1 MPGQL
6 ELTRQET
13 LFLFLIFVLG
23 ALQVYW
29 KTEPE
34 SPVHQPRL
42 EYLHP
47 RSEVKVQP

>member
-13 LFLFLIFVLG
+13 IFFILVFAFG
-23 ALQVYW
+23 AIQIYW

-47 RSEVKVQP
+47 KPEGKVLP